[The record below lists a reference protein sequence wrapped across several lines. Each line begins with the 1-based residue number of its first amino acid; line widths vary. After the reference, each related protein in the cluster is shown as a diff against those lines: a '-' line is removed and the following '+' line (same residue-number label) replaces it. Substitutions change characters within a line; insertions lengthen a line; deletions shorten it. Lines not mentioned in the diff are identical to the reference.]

1 MLSTIKQ
8 ILQKLSPICPK
19 KFSSSSVSLGDGVT
33 KVSFK
38 DGVRTI
44 TLSGPSRN
52 ALSLKMMRELTNNII
67 EDENNVALRVIVLKA
82 EGPLF
87 SAGHNLKELT
97 SDTDK
102 ETHRAVFKEASKLMM
117 SILQSPVPVIA
128 SVHGLAAAA
137 GCQLVAGCDIAICS
151 EKAFFSTPGAQVGI
165 FCSTPGVA
173 LVRTIPAK
181 VAADMLFTGDSISAH
196 QALQYG
202 LVSRVVSEDKLDEEV
217 SKVTT
222 SIISKSRAV
231 ISLGKKFLYSQIQK
245 DVYSAY
251 RLGENVMTSNISMA
265 DAQEGISSFLQK
277 KKPVWKHTS
286 D

>member
-1 MLSTIKQ
+1 MLSTLKQ
-8 ILQKLSPICPK
+8 VLLKMPPTNSMT
-19 KFSSSSVSLGDGVT
+19 FSSSSVCMGDGLT

-44 TLSGPSRN
+44 TLAGPSRN
-52 ALSLKMMRELTNNII
+52 ALSLNMMAALINNITQ
-67 EDENNVALRVIVLKA
+67 DENDVSLRVIVLKA
-82 EGPLF
+82 EGPMF

-97 SDTDK
+97 SDTDR
-102 ETHRAVFKEASKLMM
+102 ESHRAVFREASKLMM
-117 SILQSPVPVIA
+117 SIIQSPVPVIA

-151 EKAFFSTPGAQVGI
+151 EKASFSTPGAQVGI
-165 FCSTPGVA
+165 FCSTPGIA
-173 LVRTIPAK
+173 LVRAIPSK
-181 VAADMLFTGDSISAH
+181 VAADMLFTGEAIPAY

-217 SKVTT
+217 SKVTS
-222 SIISKSRAV
+222 SIISKSRSV
-231 ISLGKKFLYSQIQK
+231 ISLGKKFLYAQIQK
-245 DVYSAY
+245 DIYSAY

-277 KKPVWKHTS
+277 KKPQWKHTS